1 LLDICKAQVGYG
13 EIEVLHGISLTI
25 GNGKITTIV
34 GGNGA
39 GKSTLLKA
47 ISGLIPLTAGRIEFE
62 GVNLT
67 NQPSHRVVD
76 AGIAHIPEGR
86 RLFPLQTVREN
97 LELGAYVGR
106 ARAHLQQSLE
116 EIYALFPVLKSR
128 ERQRAGTLSGGEQ
141 QMVTIGRG
149 LMSRPKL
156 VMFDEPSLGLAPQ
169 MVRETFEII
178 RRIREN
184 GKTVLLVEQN
194 VQQSLQIADYAF
206 VLENGH
212 LVLAGEAKE
221 LLRSPHVKKAYLG
234 I

>member
-1 LLDICKAQVGYG
+1 LLDIREAHVGYG

-25 GNGKITTIV
+25 GGGKITTIV

-47 ISGLIPLTAGRIEFE
+47 ISGLIPLTSGQIRFE
-62 GVNLT
+62 GVNLA
-67 NQPSHRVVD
+67 NQPSHRIVD

-106 ARAHLQQSLE
+106 ARARLQQSLE
-116 EIYALFPVLKSR
+116 EVYALFPALKSR

-149 LMSRPKL
+149 LMSQPKL

-169 MVRETFEII
+169 VVRETFEII
-178 RRIREN
+178 RRIREQ
-184 GKTVLLVEQN
+184 GRTVMLVEQN
-194 VQQSLQIADYAF
+194 VQQSLQIANYGF
-206 VLENGH
+206 VLENGKV
-212 LVLAGEAKE
+212 VLEGEAKE
-221 LLRSPHVKKAYLG
+221 LLHSQHVKKAYLG

>member
-1 LLDICKAQVGYG
+1 LLDIRQVCVGYG
-13 EIEVLHGISLTI
+13 EIEVLHGISLSI
-25 GNGKITTIV
+25 GDGKITTIV

-47 ISGLIPLTAGRIEFE
+47 ISGLIPVTAGQIEFE
-62 GVNLT
+62 GANLA
-67 NQPSHRVVD
+67 NRPPHRVVE

-97 LELGAYVGR
+97 LELGAYVKK

-116 EIYALFPVLKSR
+116 EIYLLFPVLKNR
-128 ERQRAGTLSGGEQ
+128 ERQLAGTLSGGEQ

-169 MVRETFEII
+169 IVRETFETIK
-178 RRIREN
+178 RIREN
-184 GKTVLLVEQN
+184 GKTVMLVEQN

-206 VLENGH
+206 VLENGKV
-212 LVLAGEAKE
+212 VLEGDAKE

>member
-1 LLDICKAQVGYG
+1 MLEIRKAHVGYG

-25 GNGKITTIV
+25 GSGKITTIV

-47 ISGLIPLTAGRIEFE
+47 ISGLIPLTAGQIEFE
-62 GVNLT
+62 GVSLT
-67 NQPSHRVVD
+67 NQPSHRIVD
-76 AGIAHIPEGR
+76 AGVAHIPEGR

-169 MVRETFEII
+169 VVRETFETI

-184 GKTVLLVEQN
+184 GKTVMLVEQN
-194 VQQSLQIADYAF
+194 VQQSLQIADYAC
-206 VLENGH
+206 VLENGK
-212 LVLAGEAKE
+212 LVLEGEAKE
-221 LLRSPHVKKAYLG
+221 LLHSQHVKKAYLG